1 MGEIIPFKWVDTVDS
16 TSTLLHRMA
25 SGEELPHGY
34 GVGTR
39 EQTAGRGQRGNHWVV
54 QPGANATFSV
64 FLRPAAVSAAL
75 QSDLSRMVALA
86 VCDVLDY
93 YIPEELRPRLRLK
106 WPNDIYFDNNK
117 MGGIIIENSLYGDRV
132 GASIVGV
139 GVNLRQRHWDTGA
152 PNATSLALSLGCGDE
167 DLPTQREVC
176 RAMQV
181 KIARDTAGEY
191 DAGALRTRYMARLWR
206 NDGAVY
212 RWLPG
217 PLPSQFCPDP
227 SGALPFE
234 AAVSDVLPGGHLC
247 LRTAGGTQL
256 PPFAFKEVRPLL

>member
-1 MGEIIPFKWVDTVDS
+1 MGEIFPFKWVDTVDS

-25 SGEELPHGY
+25 SEDDLPHGY
-34 GVGTR
+34 GVGAR

-75 QSDLSRMVALA
+75 QFDLSRTVALA

-93 YIPEELRPRLRLK
+93 YIPEALRPRLKLK

-132 GASIVGV
+132 GSSIVGV
-139 GVNLRQRHWDTGA
+139 GVNVLQRHWDGGA

-217 PLPSQFCPDP
+217 PLPSQFSPDP

-234 AAVSDVLPGGHLC
+234 ATIDGVADDGHLL
-247 LRTAGGTQL
+247 LRTADGQIL
-256 PPFAFKEVRPLL
+256 PFAFKEVTPLL

>member
-1 MGEIIPFKWVDTVDS
+1 MDEIIPFKWVDTVDS

-25 SGEELPHGY
+25 SGGVLPHGY
-34 GVGTR
+34 GVGAR

-64 FLRPAAVSAAL
+64 FLRPVAVSAAL
-75 QSDLSRMVALA
+75 QFDLSRMVSLA

-93 YIPEELRPRLRLK
+93 YIPAELRPHLKVK

-132 GASIVGV
+132 ESSIVGV
-139 GVNLRQRHWDTGA
+139 GVNVRQRRWDAGA
-152 PNATSLALSLGCGDE
+152 PNATSLALALGCGDE
-167 DLPTQREVC
+167 DLPTQREVS

-181 KIARDTAGEY
+181 KIVRDTAGEY
-191 DAGALRTRYMARLWR
+191 DAEALRTRYMARLWR
-206 NDGAVY
+206 NDGAIY

-217 PLPSQFCPDP
+217 PLPTQFCPDP

-234 AAVSDVLPGGHLC
+234 AAVSDVLPCGHLC
-247 LRTAGGTQL
+247 LRTAHGTPL
-256 PPFAFKEVRPLL
+256 PPFAFKEVTPLL